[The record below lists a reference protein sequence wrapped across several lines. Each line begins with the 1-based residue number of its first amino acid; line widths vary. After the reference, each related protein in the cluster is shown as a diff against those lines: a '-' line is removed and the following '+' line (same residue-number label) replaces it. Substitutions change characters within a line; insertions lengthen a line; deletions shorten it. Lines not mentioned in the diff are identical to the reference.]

1 MPPLK
6 GIDRGIN
13 GVLLKALE
21 ETGHG
26 DHIAIVDP
34 SYSIPEGARIVD
46 YQGNSSAR
54 ALKGILALVPIEDES
69 HVLLM
74 MPDTGQHPHEAVS
87 EFEEALGDEYET
99 DWLTRY
105 GKDNPSGV
113 GFYDLVNN
121 PVERAQ
127 NTLFVRT
134 RDEKAFA
141 CAMIVVGNSQS

>member
-13 GVLLKALE
+13 GSLLKALE

-34 SYSIPEGARIVD
+34 SYSIPEGSRVID

-54 ALKGILALVPIEDES
+54 ALKGILALVPIEEES

-74 MPDTGQHPHEAVS
+74 MPDTEQHSHEAVT
-87 EFEEALGDEYET
+87 EFEEALGGVRET

-105 GKDNPSGV
+105 GKDNPSGI

-121 PVERAQ
+121 PSNETQ

-141 CAMIVVGNSQS
+141 CAMLVVGHSQS